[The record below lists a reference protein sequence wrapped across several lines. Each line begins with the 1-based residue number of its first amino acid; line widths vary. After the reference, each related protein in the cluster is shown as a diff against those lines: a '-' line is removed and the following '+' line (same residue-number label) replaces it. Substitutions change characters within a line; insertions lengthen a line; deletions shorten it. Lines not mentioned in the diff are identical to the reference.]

1 MMPNLF
7 LKKVTNNYTK
17 KSNHPKIFIKIKKNV
32 PKKITSSKNKI
43 NYDAQAL
50 KNQKKK
56 KFAYHLLNSKDM
68 Y

>member
-43 NYDAQAL
+43 NYDAQKKSHL
-50 KNQKKK
+50 VKKNKKEWP
-56 KFAYHLLNSKDM
+56 FGM
-68 Y
+68 VI